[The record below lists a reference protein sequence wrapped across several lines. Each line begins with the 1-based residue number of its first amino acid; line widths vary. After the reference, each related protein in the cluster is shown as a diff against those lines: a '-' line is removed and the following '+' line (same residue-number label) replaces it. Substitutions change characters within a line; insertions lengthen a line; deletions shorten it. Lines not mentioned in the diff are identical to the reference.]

1 MSNREVAVKID
12 GLLVKAKLSYDVES
26 SCIDLAVNGAV
37 YSCCAENLFSSF
49 IKLRAML
56 PNIEFFCKGAK
67 VNVHPSRA
75 SSQMSSGLLAYEL
88 TLGKQA
94 LRENL
99 VNIFDYDA
107 EGVTND
113 PLVQR
118 EFFERWM
125 KSLR

>member
-1 MSNREVAVKID
+1 
-12 GLLVKAKLSYDVES
+12 
-26 SCIDLAVNGAV
+26 
-37 YSCCAENLFSSF
+37 
-49 IKLRAML
+49 
-56 PNIEFFCKGAK
+56 
-67 VNVHPSRA
+67 
-75 SSQMSSGLLAYEL
+75 MSSGLLAYEL

-118 EFFERWM
+118 EFFERWI

>member
-1 MSNREVAVKID
+1 
-12 GLLVKAKLSYDVES
+12 
-26 SCIDLAVNGAV
+26 
-37 YSCCAENLFSSF
+37 
-49 IKLRAML
+49 
-56 PNIEFFCKGAK
+56 
-67 VNVHPSRA
+67 
-75 SSQMSSGLLAYEL
+75 MSSGLLAYEL

-94 LRENL
+94 FRENL

-118 EFFERWM
+118 EFFERWI